1 MSHPATARLFIALD
15 LPGGLRQELS
25 SWARRA
31 LRAASAV
38 PPAPTPRQGR
48 RGRRREDAAPTRAA
62 GRAHGI
68 RALDPDLMHVTLAF
82 LGSRPVEEIGSL
94 CSIVESCVAPEMGEV
109 ALGAPL
115 WLPTR
120 RPRAVAV
127 ELHDDSGALERLHR
141 ALERDLRAAGL
152 TSAAPTHGSGHQAFR
167 PHVTVARLRQGSV
180 PGERTLE
187 PTPRRAFTPQRLV
200 LYRSWLSPDGASY
213 EPLAGREI
221 APAMESL

>member
-15 LPGGLRQELS
+15 LPSELRDELS
-25 SWARRA
+25 SWARCA
-31 LRAASAV
+31 LRAAAGH
-38 PPAPTPRQGR
+38 PPASPERRSR
-48 RGRRREDAAPTRAA
+48 RGRGAEHRAT
-62 GRAHGI
+62 GRSHGI
-68 RALDPDLMHVTLAF
+68 RALDADLMHVTLAF

-94 CSIVESCVAPEMGEV
+94 SAVLESCAAPEMGEV
-109 ALGAPL
+109 SVGAPL

-127 ELHDDSGALERLHR
+127 ELHDDSGALEALHR
-141 ALERDLRAAGL
+141 TLEQDLRAAGL
-152 TSAAPTHGSGHQAFR
+152 SSEAPTRGAAHRAFR

-187 PTPRRAFTPQRLV
+187 PTPRRAFTPRRLV

-213 EPLAGREI
+213 EPLAGSEI